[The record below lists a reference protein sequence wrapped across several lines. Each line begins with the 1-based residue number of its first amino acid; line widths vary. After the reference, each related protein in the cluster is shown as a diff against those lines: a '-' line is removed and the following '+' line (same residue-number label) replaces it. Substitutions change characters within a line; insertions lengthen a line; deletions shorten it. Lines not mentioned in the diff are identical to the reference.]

1 MTKEFLLKKT
11 LRLFSSLLLFS
22 FLLYGLL
29 YLSTGDPAVGVLR
42 RLGGQNFSQEAL
54 AGVRVKLGI
63 SGNFFEQY
71 FHWLVK
77 LITGDF
83 GHSFTTNQAVLPT
96 ILQKIE
102 VTIQLI
108 SLSFIISF
116 IVSLFLGSAV
126 ANFSSLKWL
135 KQVLSILLSFPI
147 YWLAIVAIFV
157 LGVQLK
163 WLPFVGSSTG
173 KHLVLP
179 MIVIC
184 LSEGSYLTKMVS
196 DLIDPIKAS
205 ERQKIAGFRGIKW
218 YYRFYY
224 QLNELVVPLIS
235 LYGNSLTHL
244 FGGTIM
250 VEIIF
255 SISGLGKLL
264 MDAIS
269 TRDYPVIQGI
279 TLLIAC
285 GIFLFNY
292 ALDVF
297 IQKVDSRIKISQG
310 GIK

>member
-1 MTKEFLLKKT
+1 MNAK
-11 LRLFSSLLLFS
+11 
-22 FLLYGLL
+22 
-29 YLSTGDPAVGVLR
+29 
-42 RLGGQNFSQEAL
+42 
-54 AGVRVKLGI
+54 
-63 SGNFFEQY
+63 
-71 FHWLVK
+71 
-77 LITGDF
+77 
-83 GHSFTTNQAVLPT
+83 
-96 ILQKIE
+96 
-102 VTIQLI
+102 
-108 SLSFIISF
+108 
-116 IVSLFLGSAV
+116 
-126 ANFSSLKWL
+126 
-135 KQVLSILLSFPI
+135 
-147 YWLAIVAIFV
+147 
-157 LGVQLK
+157 
-163 WLPFVGSSTG
+163 
-173 KHLVLP
+173 
-179 MIVIC
+179 
-184 LSEGSYLTKMVS
+184 
-196 DLIDPIKAS
+196 
-205 ERQKIAGFRGIKW
+205 KIAGFRGIKW